1 MFLFLDTLNTQV
13 HEVTKH
19 TPYELAFG
27 QPPRSLVILD
37 PSFRGKLDEED
48 LVGHEE
54 NSPEQNKDNGHDE
67 SPERQEGS
75 GDDNDG
81 HAGLEQNEENSHDN
95 GNPAGED
102 SDEDESGDHV

>member
-27 QPPRSLVILD
+27 QPTRSLVILD

-81 HAGLEQNEENSHDN
+81 HAGLEHNEENSHDN